1 MGTQVCFT
9 ADDNLVSAIDD
20 IARKIERSRS
30 DTISTILWLAIQNIR
45 SKQPKDFGE
54 LVQSVSGA
62 TSMTTPASFGV
73 EREFKISN
81 KDATDLTALKKQ
93 FKKTHAPSSVRQTS
107 NAGGK
112 C

>member
-20 IARKIERSRS
+20 IAKKIERSRS
-30 DTISTILWLAIQNIR
+30 DTISTILWLAIQNLR

-54 LVQSVSGA
+54 LVQSISGG
-62 TSMTTPASFGV
+62 TSVTTPTSSGIR
-73 EREFKISN
+73 RELKTSN
-81 KDATDLTALKKQ
+81 KDTTDQTALKRQ
-93 FKKTHAPSSVRQTS
+93 LNKTHPPSSARVTF

-112 C
+112 

>member
-54 LVQSVSGA
+54 LVQSVSGGI
-62 TSMTTPASFGV
+62 SVTTPTSSGI
-73 EREFKISN
+73 ERELKISN
-81 KDATDLTALKKQ
+81 KDTTDLTTLKKQ
-93 FKKTHAPSSVRQTS
+93 FKQTHAPSNVRVTF
-107 NAGGK
+107 NAGDE
-112 C
+112 